1 MRHPDGLEFFV
12 LTMAAFR
19 LVRLVGWDKLTR
31 GFRERLCRMAEREGH
46 TYTGGKPYRQGVHEW
61 ITCPWC
67 MGAWVTGA
75 WWLAWLAWPSAVY
88 GLSVPLAAMAL
99 VGLIAKTLDP

>member
-1 MRHPDGLEFFV
+1 MRHPDALEFAV
-12 LTMAAFR
+12 LSLAAFR

-31 GFRERLCRMAEREGH
+31 GFRERLCRMSEREGH
-46 TYTGGKPYRQGVHEW
+46 TYTGGKPYRAGVHEW

-88 GLSVPLAAMAL
+88 GLSVPLAAMAI
-99 VGLIAKTLDP
+99 VGLVAKNLDP